1 MHDNDP
7 NDTKTISAMTV
18 MTRRLNKSLKCSNHT
33 IQTQM
38 HNFGKG
44 SGADRVTQSCL
55 TIKPNTPGIAARMAP
70 GSGPAPQGRKPKDRS
85 GESLAAPSTSGQPVI
100 LARADNPPKVTRK
113 RPHDFTYVLDNN
125 LPGATLTI
133 CLFKNKYFPAL
144 LQYMKCS
151 ALSKKEYR
159 FSAVQCS
166 AVKSGAV
173 QCTEDNL
180 LNST

>member
-1 MHDNDP
+1 MEEYTRKVLEMHDNDP

-55 TIKPNTPGIAARMAP
+55 TIKPNTPGIAARMTP

-85 GESLAAPSTSGQPVI
+85 GEFLAAPSTSGQPVI
-100 LARADNPPKVTRK
+100 LAKADNLPKVTRK
-113 RPHDFTYVLDNN
+113 RPHDFTYGKNQAGREKAKQLGI
-125 LPGATLTI
+125 LPFTYWVFLTTYNFLAWLGITI
-133 CLFKNKYFPAL
+133 CV
-144 LQYMKCS
+144 
-151 ALSKKEYR
+151 KKLEASNNMS
-159 FSAVQCS
+159 FDS
-166 AVKSGAV
+166 
-173 QCTEDNL
+173 
-180 LNST
+180 